1 MKAREHT
8 YPDASRNPGTGAR
21 DSKWRKRGFTLV
33 ELAVAISII
42 AVLAAVLLGRLA
54 YYKEMAE
61 KAAMESMVRIIKT
74 GLQIRLAELIIGNR
88 QVQAAA
94 LEADDPTQWLDARPA
109 NYGGT
114 YGEPLQR
121 GMWYFDA
128 PERQLVYVVNTGDR
142 LQVGVQSGP
151 KQIRFRVRLLQDRL
165 QPGGA
170 VVATVSGV
178 ALVSVSPYYWR

>member
-1 MKAREHT
+1 MH
-8 YPDASRNPGTGAR
+8 PGTR

-88 QVQAAA
+88 QAQAAA
-94 LEADDPTQWLDARPA
+94 LETDDPTQWLDARPA
-109 NYGGT
+109 NYGGA
-114 YGEPLQR
+114 YGEPPQR
-121 GMWYFDA
+121 GTWYFDTPA
-128 PERQLVYVVNTGDR
+128 RQLVYVVNTGDR
-142 LQVGVQSGP
+142 LQVGVQAGP

-165 QPGGA
+165 QLGGS
-170 VVATVSGV
+170 VVASVSGV
-178 ALVSVSPYYWR
+178 ALVPVSPYYWR

>member
-1 MKAREHT
+1 MH
-8 YPDASRNPGTGAR
+8 PGTR

-121 GMWYFDA
+121 GTWYFDA

-165 QPGGA
+165 QLGGA
-170 VVATVSGV
+170 VVASVSGV
-178 ALVSVSPYYWR
+178 ALVPVNPYYWR